1 MTRAVLDTSV
11 IVSGTLGAGGIP
23 DRILQAAR
31 MRRFTLATSEAIV
44 AKVMRALDRDRVR
57 RKYRITLEDV
67 DRVGRLLD
75 QTAERTPISV
85 EVVGVATHPED
96 DVILATAVSADVD
109 YLVTGDVQLQRLR
122 AYRGVGG

>member
-1 MTRAVLDTSV
+1 
-11 IVSGTLGAGGIP
+11 
-23 DRILQAAR
+23 
-31 MRRFTLATSEAIV
+31 
-44 AKVMRALDRDRVR
+44 MRALDRDRVR